1 VCADVKAQRTAG
13 WNSLLRAG
21 QPARSIIVVFDG
33 TAAAYLEATP
43 KQQDQSSRSNV
54 VRHRP
59 AAENNTAAIPKQ
71 ITLERSELHA
81 LLQSRGAKDRR
92 AAIDLT
98 ASESELVEM
107 SFREGDT
114 LGEATTPASF
124 LLCLRSRHAAL
135 SCSILP
141 EAMCNNPF
149 DVAGCAVMSRAFH
162 NLAPKCADL
171 SSEKEC
177 QCCISTPHT
186 VVSTVMPPADP
197 IPVAADDKYTKARS
211 GEQSL
216 ETPSDWTQSNI
227 AALCMAAVRQG
238 NLFVLRNGCE
248 CMCAQLVVVG
258 RTQSRLCQWS
268 SATRGTS

>member
-149 DVAGCAVMSRAFH
+149 DVLFTTWRQSVRTSRRRRSVSA
-162 NLAPKCADL
+162 ASARRTRWSQL
-171 SSEKEC
+171 SC
-177 QCCISTPHT
+177 HLPTPFPWLLMISTRKR
-186 VVSTVMPPADP
+186 VLVSKVWKLQA
-197 IPVAADDKYTKARS
+197 I
-211 GEQSL
+211 G
-216 ETPSDWTQSNI
+216 PSQTLQRYAW
-227 AALCMAAVRQG
+227 R
-238 NLFVLRNGCE
+238 LFVREISLG
-248 CMCAQLVVVG
+248 
-258 RTQSRLCQWS
+258 
-268 SATRGTS
+268 